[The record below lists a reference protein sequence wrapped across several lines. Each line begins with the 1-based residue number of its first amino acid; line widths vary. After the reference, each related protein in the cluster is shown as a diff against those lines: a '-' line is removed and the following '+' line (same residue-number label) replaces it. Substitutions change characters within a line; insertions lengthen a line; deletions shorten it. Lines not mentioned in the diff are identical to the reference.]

1 MNPSYRNILV
11 FDTETTGLIQKNAPL
26 EEYPY
31 ITQFS
36 FIVYDIQNEMIR
48 SSFNTYIKIPSNVI
62 INDYVSQLTGV
73 TNDICEERGI
83 PITEALGIFYHTMS
97 VCDCV
102 IGHNIDFD
110 IQMVNIE
117 IVRNLHSLQHFPDI
131 KNMFNTYRLFK
142 LGIKTDCT
150 MRMTINSCSLYRTN
164 EKNQKYKKFPKLVE
178 TYYHLFNETPEN
190 LHNSMVDTLICLR
203 CYLKI
208 KFNIFIDNIRFNELI
223 NEFL

>member
-1 MNPSYRNILV
+1 
-11 FDTETTGLIQKNAPL
+11 
-26 EEYPY
+26 
-31 ITQFS
+31 
-36 FIVYDIQNEMIR
+36 
-48 SSFNTYIKIPSNVI
+48 
-62 INDYVSQLTGV
+62 
-73 TNDICEERGI
+73 
-83 PITEALGIFYHTMS
+83 MS

-131 KNMFNTYRLFK
+131 KNIFNTYRLFK

>member
-131 KNMFNTYRLFK
+131 KNIFNTYRLFK